1 MRPTLAAFPDY
12 RASFVQDQGPTA
24 GSDITVQF
32 VGQDP
37 EAVNRAADELAA
49 AMRNIPSLADVRAT
63 SALRRPELQIRP
75 RAEDLARLGVS
86 SASLAAAIRIATSGD
101 VDQNLAKFDLADRQ
115 IPIRVTMRP
124 DQRTDLEAIRA
135 LPVQSTSGAPVR
147 LDAVAD
153 VAFALGEAEIER
165 RDRQRAVSVGANV
178 ISGDLGPSQQAVFAL
193 PEARN
198 PPPGVLLAT
207 AGQTEDTQEM
217 FSNFATAMLWGII
230 LIFGVLVLLFRD
242 FFQPLTIMMALPL
255 SIGGAFLGL
264 FIANQPVSMFALIGL
279 LMLMG
284 LVTKNSILLVD
295 FAIEQMHNGMSRNQ
309 ALMEAGMKRARP
321 ILMTTFAMS
330 GGMIPA
336 AAGWG
341 VDGTLRQGMGAAVIG
356 GLLLS
361 TLLSLVFVPAMF
373 VLVDRLERLV
383 KPLFSRMTTR
393 NQPSQH
399 PAE

>member
-1 MRPTLAAFPDY
+1 M
-12 RASFVQDQGPTA
+12 
-24 GSDITVQF
+24 
-32 VGQDP
+32 
-37 EAVNRAADELAA
+37 
-49 AMRNIPSLADVRAT
+49 
-63 SALRRPELQIRP
+63 
-75 RAEDLARLGVS
+75 
-86 SASLAAAIRIATSGD
+86 
-101 VDQNLAKFDLADRQ
+101 
-115 IPIRVTMRP
+115 
-124 DQRTDLEAIRA
+124 A
-135 LPVQSTSGAPVR
+135 LPQ
-147 LDAVAD
+147 
-153 VAFALGEAEIER
+153 
-165 RDRQRAVSVGANV
+165 
-178 ISGDLGPSQQAVFAL
+178 
-193 PEARN
+193 ARN
-198 PPPGVLLAT
+198 PPPGVRLAT
-207 AGQTEDTQEM
+207 AGQTEDTEEM
-217 FSNFATAMLWGII
+217 FASFATAMLWGVI

-242 FFQPLTIMMALPL
+242 FFQPLTIMTALPL

-383 KPLFSRMTTR
+383 KPFFARLSTR
-393 NQPSQH
+393 NAPPQQH